1 LPVDVRVPLIA
12 TYGLFWRADA
22 LQPSRSA
29 AGSNSSG
36 KRHIELIGKR
46 GRGAGL
52 KVADFSEQNGLYIL
66 YDPYGPYYVGIVGRD
81 RLAKRIRSHH
91 LTNHHAGKWD
101 RFSWFGWL
109 PLSEKTGIRGFHQL
123 RERELAQP
131 VTPGHA
137 VRDIEAMLIRS
148 LDPKANRSNAAFVE
162 AEEWSQVPAD
172 EIPEYIGRLRR
183 LAAGHRK
190 RTRP

>member
-1 LPVDVRVPLIA
+1 MAVTVRVPLIA

-22 LQPSRSA
+22 LQPGLSA
-29 AGSNSSG
+29 GGSSKSG

-46 GRGAGL
+46 GSGASL
-52 KVADFSEQNGLYIL
+52 KVADFSQQNGLYIL
-66 YDPYGPYYVGIVGRD
+66 YDRYGPYYVGIVGRD

-91 LTNHHAGKWD
+91 LTNDHAGKWD

-109 PLSEKTGIRGFHQL
+109 PLSEETGRRGFHKL
-123 RERELAQP
+123 RERELALP
-131 VTPGHA
+131 VAPSHA

-162 AEEWSQVPAD
+162 AEEWFQVPAD
-172 EIPEYIGRLRR
+172 EIPEYVGRVRR
-183 LAAGHRK
+183 IAAGIRK
-190 RTRP
+190 RRRR